1 MSDVSEFFPE
11 AESRRE
17 DRQQQH
23 FACLL
28 FDDEDR
34 VITAE
39 IIVTAR
45 RAVAMQRA
53 MSLARTSDKVVGFQL
68 WHDGHKVAEYFS
80 TRHAA
85 AGRMVSGP
93 LQRSLS
99 RMRELV
105 ARVNVA

>member
-1 MSDVSEFFPE
+1 MSDASELLPEKSFP
-11 AESRRE
+11 RE
-17 DRQQQH
+17 DRPERQ
-23 FACLL
+23 FACLI

-34 VITAE
+34 VIAAE
-39 IIVTAR
+39 IIVSAR

-53 MSLARTSDKVVGFQL
+53 MSLARTSNNVVGFQL
-68 WHDGHKVAEYFS
+68 WHGGHKVAEYFA

-93 LQRSLS
+93 MQRSMA

-105 ARVNVA
+105 A